1 MIVTW
6 LLLRVWGSTQAEP
19 NLCRWICS
27 PECSSVFGTAWWPQ
41 NIGPVLT
48 QQWRWLRSRHW
59 FPGGSRAGSLP
70 QQSEHRG
77 EADRR
82 RSGLLEGGIGT
93 FLQLYN
99 SFVLPAVTLCM
110 FYVSMLTKCANS
122 FSRRYRIWQRPVLDP
137 TSVSEHCEQRIRNER
152 AEIFIKTRPCSSSTE
167 VSHSSFPPV
176 LGFSAGIF
184 SIALDSCQRSP
195 GSTETTWRRMWHFTR
210 SLSFIHQRIMCP
222 EGQ

>member
-19 NLCRWICS
+19 NLCRWMCS

-41 NIGPVLT
+41 NIGPALT

-122 FSRRYRIWQRPVLDP
+122 YSRRSRIWQPPVLDP

-152 AEIFIKTRPCSSSTE
+152 AEIFIKTQPCSSSIE
-167 VSHSSFPPV
+167 VSHSSFYLSLVSLQASLASHWTHARDPQEAQKPHED
-176 LGFSAGIF
+176 GCDISHAASPS
-184 SIALDSCQRSP
+184 SIK
-195 GSTETTWRRMWHFTR
+195 G
-210 SLSFIHQRIMCP
+210 
-222 EGQ
+222 